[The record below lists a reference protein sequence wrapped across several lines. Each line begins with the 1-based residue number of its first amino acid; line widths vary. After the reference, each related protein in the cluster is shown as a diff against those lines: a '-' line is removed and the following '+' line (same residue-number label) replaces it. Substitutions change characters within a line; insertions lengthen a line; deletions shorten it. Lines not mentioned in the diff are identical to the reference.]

1 MRSDSASFCLNRVRA
16 PDTVA
21 DLRGQVSVVSD
32 SNQFRAL
39 REEWNELLGRSHRS
53 SVFLSHEWFESAWQW
68 RQLSARLHLLCY
80 YRDGKLSAICPLV
93 RARQGRTRVLEFLS
107 VPDTQLCDLIVPPEH
122 HAGAIEA
129 FVAELARQRG
139 QWDVLRLRHLPPD
152 AIAISGLLAGLQ
164 QRGFRALHQAVT
176 SNPYVALETCW
187 ETYYATRS
195 RSFKK
200 ATNLAA
206 NRLRKAGEV
215 VIEQLA
221 AGIGSAADVDRVI
234 SQVIAV
240 SARSWK
246 KRTENSLDHTGPQAF
261 IRMLSRCAHERGW
274 LSIWLL
280 HLDGEPVAMEYQL
293 AADGNVYA
301 LRSDFDDRCEHIS
314 PGSYLSRHLLE
325 RLFGQALRRYLM
337 GPGQNLY
344 KYRWTEQ
351 AEPVLEGVAFS
362 RTPKGTVL
370 GAWTLD
376 LKPALR
382 RVRHRLNQAWR
393 RSK

>member
-1 MRSDSASFCLNRVRA
+1 MRSESQSFGLNRIGA
-16 PDTVA
+16 PDTPA
-21 DLRGQVSVVSD
+21 DLRGQVCVVSD

-93 RARQGRTRVLEFLS
+93 RARQRRTRVLEFLS
-107 VPDTQLCDLIVPPEH
+107 VPDTQLCDLIVQPEH

-129 FVAELARQRG
+129 FVAELDRQRR
-139 QWDVLRLRHLPPD
+139 QWDVLRLRYLPPD
-152 AIAISGLLAGLQ
+152 AIAINGLLARLQ
-164 QRGFRALHQAVT
+164 QHGFRALHHAAT
-176 SNPYVALETCW
+176 PNPFVALNTGW

-195 RSFKK
+195 RSLKK
-200 ATNLAA
+200 ASNLAT
-206 NRLRKAGEV
+206 NRLKKAGEV

-221 AGIGSAADVDRVI
+221 AGTGSAPDVDRVV

-246 KRTENSLDHTGPQAF
+246 GRTENSLDHTGPQGF
-261 IRMLSRCAHERGW
+261 IRMLSRCAHQRGW

-293 AADGNVYA
+293 VADGNVYA

-314 PGSYLSRHLLE
+314 PGSYLSRYLLE

-344 KYRWTEQ
+344 KHRWTEQ
-351 AEPVLEGVAFS
+351 AEAVLEGIAFS
-362 RTPKGTVL
+362 RTPKGRML
-370 GAWTLD
+370 AAWSLD

-382 RVRHRLNQAWR
+382 RVRHWLNQTLR
-393 RSK
+393 RSM